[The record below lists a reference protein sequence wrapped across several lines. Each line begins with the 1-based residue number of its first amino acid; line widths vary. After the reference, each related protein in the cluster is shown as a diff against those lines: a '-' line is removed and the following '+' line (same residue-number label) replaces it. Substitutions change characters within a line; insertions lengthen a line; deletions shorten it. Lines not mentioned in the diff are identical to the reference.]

1 MWTCHKCGKPVFF
14 AERRQS
20 LGVDWHPWCLKCEE
34 CGKILKI
41 GQHSEHKGTPYCDIP
56 CYSALFGPK
65 LFGHGSTVESH
76 QSFGQRS
83 KSFIRE
89 QKDLMRNIREYNAFN
104 SRRPDSGGGKMELVH
119 REVNSRMVLE
129 GVLRVYW
136 GVDTSIRLREFDD
149 KRIIAKMERQ
159 RKAKSLGCPPLDD
172 PAFQHLEQLET
183 KAETSTLNGT
193 HPQGC
198 DDGVVRQKSLEAQL
212 ESNGQNGSENIAENA
227 TDRQQSEPDLCQSV
241 KMRAKDSDSS
251 IDKDA
256 DRRKSFNDI
265 HPLTKRSR
273 FQTMPVRLAQ
283 DEWDEID
290 ELLAVERHFGET
302 DRVYHTICTG
312 ATLPAKLG
320 EQEMAI
326 LGRGEPQR
334 DIPSAVSTRS
344 STLEK
349 LFWARKSVSEE
360 TSESASQEF
369 QSLPTYLSDQDE
381 VGQTTR
387 NLKDPLIEAETVKEP
402 EKRKGGPRALR
413 RRHGK
418 KMDRS
423 KVRRK
428 SSING
433 HWYDRDTSVFTP
445 PKGSSMSVYVTSL
458 LPTNEVL
465 RMILEKY
472 QIESEQ
478 NQFALYV
485 VKDNGERRLVTD
497 CEFPLLLRVNLGA
510 DESVA
515 KLYLLDRSSTTE
527 IGHEVAQYLRFSYAE
542 CRAILNMFYEE
553 EEHEVEKIKYKYQA
567 MKKRIRERMFDLR
580 VRF

>member
-14 AERRQS
+14 GGIIRQPSERRQS

-41 GQHSEHKGTPYCDIP
+41 GQHSEVIWFHTKSILMHKGTPYCDIP

-283 DEWDEID
+283 GPHSRPNWGNRKWPYWGEENLNGTYHPQCRPGAALWKSCFGHENQFRK
-290 ELLAVERHFGET
+290 RHP
-302 DRVYHTICTG
+302 R
-312 ATLPAKLG
+312 
-320 EQEMAI
+320 
-326 LGRGEPQR
+326 
-334 DIPSAVSTRS
+334 
-344 STLEK
+344 
-349 LFWARKSVSEE
+349 
-360 TSESASQEF
+360 
-369 QSLPTYLSDQDE
+369 DE

-553 EEHEVEKIKYKYQA
+553 EEHEVEKIKYK
-567 MKKRIRERMFDLR
+567 
-580 VRF
+580 